1 MIFPPEDM
9 ESRGIWGCHNWG
21 WTLVASDGQEP
32 RMLLMTYMHRVAPT
46 AKKYLA
52 PCQQHRGGENLLYT
66 WASVSL
72 SVKWN

>member
-9 ESRGIWGCHNWG
+9 ESGGIWGCHNWG
-21 WTLVASDGQEP
+21 WMLVASDGQKP

-52 PCQQHRGGENLLYT
+52 P
-66 WASVSL
+66 SVNSTEVKKTCGTLGPQSL
-72 SVKWN
+72 HL